1 MADQK
6 ISAMAA
12 AATPLTGAELIPL
25 VQGGVNVKSTISA
38 FEQYAVDT
46 LSNYGAYQDLDGA
59 QKPAA
64 NTVTQLRVNTI
75 DYEQGVTKAVGSNQ
89 IYFNV
94 TGVYSIIISLQC
106 SNATSNYD
114 MLTFWPRINGVNVI
128 NSASS
133 TGVSEKKGG
142 INGRTVVTCQ
152 YTLPFTAGQYLDF
165 AFHTDSGDASIV
177 TLPASLVTPI
187 HPAAAGVILSVIQ
200 AA

>member
-6 ISAMAA
+6 ISAMPSAVV
-12 AATPLTGAELIPL
+12 PLTGAELIPL
-25 VQGGVNVKSTISA
+25 VQGGVNVSSTLA
-38 FEQYAVDT
+38 LFGDYAVSAV
-46 LSNYGAYQDLDGA
+46 SNYGAYQDLDGA

-64 NTVTQLRVNTI
+64 NTVTQLRINTI

-89 IYFNV
+89 IYFDV

-106 SNATSNYD
+106 SNATANYD
-114 MLTFWPRINGVNVI
+114 MLTFWPRINGVNVV

-133 TGVSEKKGG
+133 TGVSEKKGS
-142 INGRTVVTCQ
+142 INGRTVVACQ

-165 AFHTDSGDASIV
+165 AFHTDTGDASII
-177 TLPASLVTPI
+177 TLPASLTTPI